1 LFSLEK
7 GGRAMSNPVEIINGF
22 AKRRKIIKQFA
33 EQVYTEWVA
42 SRLENGN
49 AEVLRTV
56 WWQTIESA
64 VEQYLI
70 DMTLNSH
77 TLALIEFQGR
87 SLLKLM
93 IRLAEQTNI
102 WQQLGSTKPRDCS
115 LLKWSISYSVVSS
128 ETV

>member
-1 LFSLEK
+1 
-7 GGRAMSNPVEIINGF
+7 MSNPVEIINGF